1 MGKWGLEVNADG
13 QGASLGGA
21 EKNVAMIAQLD
32 KYVRRC

>member
-1 MGKWGLEVNADG
+1 MGKGVLEINADG